1 MEGIGAPSVLNEAF
15 GSVDAGSRP
24 DMQQARLVDTTMLY
38 APKSGGVKRYL
49 TAKRDWLRRERPN
62 VDHCLVVPGDTDA
75 YHGEGVWSV
84 YAAIPFGDG
93 YRLPTSAAAWR
104 RRLIEQ
110 RPDLIEAGDPFAP
123 GMAALKAGQ
132 MVGCPVIGFCHTDM
146 GALAGLHIGE
156 WAEKP
161 IRRQWAKLYDRFD
174 HVLTPSR
181 YMVQR
186 LEDEGVEAVTAMPLG
201 VDVDTFSP
209 DKADR
214 ERVREE
220 LGLRPDQR
228 LLVFAGRPARE
239 KRLEILVEAVEQLGD
254 RYVLLLIGAGE
265 GAPASDRI
273 RCLPFETQPADLAR
287 VLASCDAFVHA
298 NGTEPFGL
306 IVLEALACGLPVVGP
321 SIGGI
326 AETVDEAVGMRAAHQ
341 TASAFAEA
349 IEALFARDIT
359 AIGAAARDRAVSR
372 HRWEVIFERLADFY
386 AAKTGRPGF
395 LGDRR
400 A

>member
-1 MEGIGAPSVLNEAF
+1 
-15 GSVDAGSRP
+15 
-24 DMQQARLVDTTMLY
+24 MLY

-49 TAKRDWLRRERPN
+49 TAKRDWLKLHRPH
-62 VDHCLVVPGDTDA
+62 VDHSLVVPGDVDA
-75 YHGEGVWSV
+75 YHGEGLWSV
-84 YAAIPFGDG
+84 YAVIPFGDG

-104 RRLIEQ
+104 RRLIDQ

-132 MVGCPVIGFCHTDM
+132 TVGCPVIGFCHTDM

-174 HVLTPSR
+174 HVLAPSR
-181 YMVQR
+181 YMAER
-186 LEDEGVEAVTAMPLG
+186 LRAEGVDSVTAMPLG
-201 VDVDTFSP
+201 VDTDIFSP
-209 DKADR
+209 DRADR
-214 ERVREE
+214 EAVRET

-254 RYVLLLIGAGE
+254 RYVLLLVGAGE

-273 RCLPFETQPADLAR
+273 RCWPYEKHPADLAR

-306 IVLEALACGLPVVGP
+306 VVLEAMACGLPVVGP

-326 AETVDEAVGMRAAHQ
+326 AETVDEAVGMLAAHQ
-341 TASAFAEA
+341 TGNAFAEA
-349 IEALFARDIT
+349 IEALFERDVAT
-359 AIGAAARDRAVSR
+359 IGAAARRRAVAR
-372 HRWEVIFERLADFY
+372 HRWDVVFERLAAFY

-395 LGDRR
+395 LGARPF
-400 A
+400 